1 MDIQVAR
8 QPIFDRDRRVVAYE
22 LLFRSGLENSFGL
35 NSPDTASVQMLDT
48 TLLGFGLDAL
58 LGEHSGFF
66 NASRNF
72 MLDGHWGLLP
82 PARAVIEILEIVEPD
97 ADIVAACMAAKRAGF
112 RIALDDFVFR
122 PEYEPLLAHAD
133 LIKVDF
139 LATEREERVAL
150 GRRYADQGIMMLAEK
165 VETHEEFQ
173 EALDAGYSLFQ
184 GYFFCRPEMVHGK
197 DVGATKSSLAMLI
210 CEVNRPEFDFDS
222 VEKIIKHEVALSV
235 KLLRY
240 LRSAGFGWRH
250 EVTTIAQAL
259 RILGERATRK
269 WASLVALTMLGD
281 DKPQEL
287 VTASLIRAQFCEE
300 LGAKL
305 AGGDRSADLF
315 LVGLLSTLDAML
327 DRPLNTL
334 LDEMSLKDDV
344 TNALRGEDSI
354 LSECLALVIAYDR
367 GDWDV
372 VDGLS
377 AKIGVD
383 PATLPGA
390 YSRSVEWVGDLFTSA
405 AASV

>member
-1 MDIQVAR
+1 
-8 QPIFDRDRRVVAYE
+8 
-22 LLFRSGLENSFGL
+22 
-35 NSPDTASVQMLDT
+35 MLDT
-48 TLLGFGLDAL
+48 TLLGFGLDSL

-82 PARAVIEILEIVEPD
+82 PARSVIEILEIVEPD
-97 ADIVAACMAAKRAGF
+97 AEIVASCAAAKQAGY
-112 RIALDDFVFR
+112 RLALDDFVFR
-122 PEYEPLLAHAD
+122 PEYEALLPYAD

-139 LATEREERVAL
+139 LATDRDERISL
-150 GRRYADQGIMMLAEK
+150 GQRFAARGIKMLAEK

-173 EALDAGYSLFQ
+173 EALDAGYELFQ
-184 GYFFCRPEMVHGK
+184 GYFFCKPEMLKSK
-197 DVGATKSSLAMLI
+197 DVGATKTSLAMLI
-210 CEVNRPEFDFDS
+210 CEVNRPDFDFDS
-222 VEKIIKHEVALSV
+222 VEKIIKQEVALSV

-269 WASLVALTMLGD
+269 WASLVAVTMMGD

-300 LGAKL
+300 VGAKL
-305 AGGDRSADLF
+305 AGGDRGADLF

-327 DRPLNTL
+327 DRPLGDL

-344 TNALRGEDSI
+344 TSALRGDDSI
-354 LSECLALVIAYDR
+354 LAECLAMVVAYDR
-367 GDWDV
+367 GDWDA
-372 VDGLS
+372 VDVLA
-377 AKIGVD
+377 AKTGVD
-383 PATLPGA
+383 STTLPGA
-390 YSRSVEWVGDLFTSA
+390 YNRSVEWVGGIFTTA
-405 AASV
+405 NA